1 MSIRTNSWTITYDDG
16 EEIKEATAGGK
27 LSLDAAWAFIIDMD
41 RPTSTI
47 VLAVPQHRIID
58 IQENLD

>member
-1 MSIRTNSWTITYDDG
+1 MSTRNNMWTITYDDG
-16 EEIKEATAGGK
+16 AEVREETAGGK
-27 LSLDAAWAFIIDMD
+27 LSLDPAWAFIIDMD

-58 IQENLD
+58 IKETD